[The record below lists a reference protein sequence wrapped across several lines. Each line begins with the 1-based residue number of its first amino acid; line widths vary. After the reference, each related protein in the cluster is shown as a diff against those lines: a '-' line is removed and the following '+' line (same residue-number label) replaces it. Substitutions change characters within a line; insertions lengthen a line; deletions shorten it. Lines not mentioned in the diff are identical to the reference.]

1 MNFGLFMSIFILLA
15 ARWRLITNYPGAVLT
30 ACLLTLVRSMCNHTN
45 VLSREIR
52 EAKFETSLPED
63 MDVARAQ
70 RNPDT
75 KNWVQGERRTSQ
87 GGRDSD
93 SDSQCSQASAS
104 RMVNGRANG
113 RWWDVEVRG
122 GGWWCVSGRAN

>member
-1 MNFGLFMSIFILLA
+1 LKLA
-15 ARWRLITNYPGAVLT
+15 
-30 ACLLTLVRSMCNHTN
+30 S
-45 VLSREIR
+45 
-52 EAKFETSLPED
+52 PED
-63 MDVARAQ
+63 MDMARAQ

-75 KNWVQGERRTSQ
+75 KKNGYKAKGEHPQ

-122 GGWWCVSGRAN
+122 GGWWWCVSGRAN